1 MLATVSGTIKMFDAM
16 TGPLKRITQTMNI
29 MISTMHDMENATKG
43 NIQMDKMLSAA
54 KQQLA
59 LAEAEINSAINKS
72 TQAQHNFSKAVSN
85 SRFSLNGIVDKVF
98 AINEALELMQQLW
111 TGITAS
117 MDRADEV
124 LGVHSRLSFVNDG
137 LQTQHALQ
145 EKILKSANDTRS
157 SYRDTVNTIAKLGMF
172 APNLFGS
179 TDKLVTFTETL
190 NKLFV
195 ASGASTVDRQI
206 ALQQLG
212 QALSS
217 GVLQGDELRSISE
230 SAPAFMEQLS
240 KGLGVARGELKGM
253 GADGKLTADVIVKA
267 IEKQAD
273 VIDKIFQ
280 TMPMTFGG
288 AFTIINNKIDAWI
301 GKMYEAGGPLRYLTD
316 QLGNMI
322 AWMDTDR
329 GMAFFSGMT
338 AALNMLIYS
347 IVLFGNA
354 FGAALNIAIDYGPE
368 ITAVLA
374 TLALYLIPVL
384 TAKLWAMAAPVRQ
397 IAISFW
403 SVHWPILVV
412 ALAIGA
418 LILILRQLGVTT
430 DQIVG
435 FITGVFST
443 FFAYLQNQFALLW
456 NTGLAIAE
464 FWANVFIDPV
474 YAIKKLFYDMIKN
487 VSEYFT
493 NWVNSSVDAINYL
506 ISKINELTGTSIA
519 AMDKMNS
526 KWVEGFKPQT
536 NKDVFDFSKY
546 RMQQKDLGAAYKS
559 GYNWGT
565 STWNQFT
572 NGPAA
577 QFGPMVPGGAMD
589 KIANI
594 NKVGE
599 VGKIRDS
606 VDISSEDLKT
616 MRELAEMKSIQNFV
630 TLQPQLTFGD
640 TNIRQEG
647 RSVEE
652 IVANITNQLNEE
664 IASSAK
670 MVLKV

>member
-1 MLATVSGTIKMFDAM
+1 MATVAGTLKMFDAM
-16 TGPLKRITQTMNI
+16 TGPLKRITQAMNI

-72 TQAQHNFSKAVSN
+72 TQAQNNFSKAVSN

-98 AINEALELMQQLW
+98 AINEGLELMRQLW
-111 TGITAS
+111 GGITSA
-117 MDRADEV
+117 MDRADEI
-124 LGVHSRLSFVNDG
+124 LGVHSRLAFVNDG
-137 LQTQHALQ
+137 LQTQYELQ
-145 EKILKSANDTRS
+145 EKILKSANATRS
-157 SYRDTVNTIAKLGMF
+157 SYRDTSDTIAKLGLF
-172 APNLFGS
+172 APNLFKS
-179 TDKLVTFTETL
+179 TDRLIGFTETL

-195 ASGASTVDRQI
+195 ASGAGTVDRQV

-230 SAPAFMEQLS
+230 SAPLFMDQLA
-240 KGLGVARGELKGM
+240 KGIGVARGQLKGM
-253 GADGKLTADVIVKA
+253 GADGKLTADVVVKA
-267 IEKQAD
+267 IEKQANS
-273 VIDKIFQ
+273 IDKLFQ

-288 AFTIINNKIDAWI
+288 AFAIINNKIDAWI

-316 QLGNMI
+316 QLGKMI
-322 AWMDTDR
+322 AWMDSDR
-329 GMAFFSGMT
+329 GAAFFSGMT
-338 AALNMLIYS
+338 AALNILIFT
-347 IVLFGNA
+347 LTLLGNVM
-354 FGAALNIAIDYGPE
+354 GTALNIAIDYGPE
-368 ITAVLA
+368 ITAMLLA
-374 TLALYLIPVL
+374 WGSFYIPTLI
-384 TAKLWAMAAPVRQ
+384 TRLWALLPPIYAQAV
-397 IAISFW
+397 AW
-403 SVHWPILVV
+403 LAVNWPILLVV
-412 ALAIGA
+412 AAIGL
-418 LILILRQLGVTT
+418 LIFVLQQFGVTT

-435 FITGVFST
+435 FVTGVFMV
-443 FFAYLQNQFALLW
+443 FFTAIQNGIGFVWNHILAL
-456 NTGLAIAE
+456 AE
-464 FWANVFIDPV
+464 FLANIFIDPV
-474 YAIKKLFYDMIKN
+474 YAIQKLFYDMLKN
-487 VSEYFT
+487 VSSYFS
-493 NWVNSSVDAINYL
+493 NWSNNVVDVLNWL
-506 ISKINELTGTSIA
+506 ISKINEVSGMTIQAIA
-519 AMDKMNS
+519 KQDNS
-526 KWVEGFKPQT
+526 WIEKFKPET
-536 NKDVFDFSKY
+536 NKAVVDLSKY
-546 RMQQKDLGAAYKS
+546 QMQQKDLGAAYKS

-572 NGPAA
+572 NGPAP

-630 TLQPQLTFGD
+630 TLQPQLSFGD

>member
-1 MLATVSGTIKMFDAM
+1 MATVAGTIKMFDAM

-72 TQAQHNFSKAVSN
+72 TQAQHNFNKAVSN
-85 SRFSLNGIVDKVF
+85 SRFTLNGIVDKVF

-111 TGITAS
+111 NGITAS
-117 MDRADEV
+117 MDRADEI
-124 LGVHSRLSFVNDG
+124 LGVHSRLNFVNDG
-137 LQTQHALQ
+137 LQTQYELQ
-145 EKILKSANDTRS
+145 EKILKSANATRS
-157 SYRDTVNTIAKLGMF
+157 SYRDTSDTIAKLGLF
-172 APNLFGS
+172 APNLFKS
-179 TDKLVTFTETL
+179 TDRLIGFTETL

-195 ASGASTVDRQI
+195 ASGAGTVDRQV

-230 SAPAFMEQLS
+230 SAPLFMDQLA
-240 KGLGVARGELKGM
+240 KGIGVARGELKGM
-253 GADGKLTADVIVKA
+253 GADGKLTADVVVKA
-267 IEKQAD
+267 IEKQANS
-273 VIDKIFQ
+273 IDKLFQ

-288 AFTIINNKIDAWI
+288 AFAIINNKIDAWI
-301 GKMYEAGGPLRYLTD
+301 GKMYEAGGPLRYLTN
-316 QLGNMI
+316 QLENMI
-322 AWMDTDR
+322 SWMDSDR
-329 GMAFFSGMT
+329 GAAFFSGMT
-338 AALNMLIYS
+338 AALNVLIYS
-347 IVLFGNA
+347 IVLFGKA

-374 TLALYLIPVL
+374 TLALYLIPLL

-412 ALAIGA
+412 ALAIGV
-418 LILILRQLGVTT
+418 LILILRQFGVTT

-435 FITGVFST
+435 FVTGVFMV
-443 FFAYLQNQFALLW
+443 FFAAIQNGIGFVWNHILAL
-456 NTGLAIAE
+456 AE
-464 FWANVFIDPV
+464 FLANIFIDPV
-474 YAIKKLFYDMIKN
+474 YAIQKLFYDMLKN
-487 VSEYFT
+487 VSSYFS
-493 NWVNSSVDAINYL
+493 NWSNNVVDVLNWL
-506 ISKINELTGTSIA
+506 ISKINEVSGMTIQAIA
-519 AMDKMNS
+519 KQDNS
-526 KWVEGFKPQT
+526 WIEKFKPET
-536 NKDVFDFSKY
+536 NKAVVDLSKY
-546 RMQQKDLGAAYKS
+546 QMQQKDLGAAYKS

-565 STWNQFT
+565 SAWNQFT

-616 MRELAEMKSIQNFV
+616 MRELAEMKNIQNFV
-630 TLQPQLTFGD
+630 TLTPVVQVTGD
-640 TNIRQEG
+640 NHYNSGYDIDTVISRINRGLE
-647 RSVEE
+647 
-652 IVANITNQLNEE
+652 EE

-670 MVLKV
+670 MVLNV

>member
-1 MLATVSGTIKMFDAM
+1 MATVAGTIKMFDSM
-16 TGPLKRITQTMNI
+16 SGPIKRITQSMNI
-29 MISTMHDMENATKG
+29 MISTMQNVENATKS
-43 NIQMDKMLSAA
+43 NINIDKMLSAA
-54 KQQLA
+54 KQQIA
-59 LAEAEINSAINKS
+59 MAEAEINSAITKSVQSQNNFNKS
-72 TQAQHNFSKAVSN
+72 VSN
-85 SRFSLNGIVDKVF
+85 GRFSLNGIVDKVF

-111 TGITAS
+111 NGITAA

-157 SYRDTVNTIAKLGMF
+157 SYRDTANTIAKLGMF

-217 GVLQGDELRSISE
+217 GLLQGDELRSISE

-253 GADGKLTADVIVKA
+253 GADGKLTAEVIVKA
-267 IEKQAD
+267 IEKQSKS
-273 VIDKIFQ
+273 IDELFQ

-316 QLGNMI
+316 QLGKMI

-329 GMAFFSGMT
+329 GIAFFSGMT

-354 FGAALNIAIDYGPE
+354 FGTALNIAIDYGPE

-374 TLALYLIPVL
+374 TLALYLIPLL
-384 TAKLWAMAAPVRQ
+384 TAKLWAMVAPVRQ

-403 SVHWPILVV
+403 SVHWPVLVV

-418 LILILRQLGVTT
+418 LIFVLRQLGVTT

-435 FITGVFST
+435 FITGVFMV
-443 FFAYLQNQFALLW
+443 FFTQLQNQFALLW
-456 NTGLAIAE
+456 NTVLAVAE
-464 FWANVFIDPV
+464 FFANIFIDPV
-474 YAIKKLFYDMIKN
+474 YAIQKLFYDMLKN
-487 VSEYFT
+487 VSSYFGT
-493 NWVNSSVDAINYL
+493 WANNIVDVLNWL
-506 ISKINELTGTSIA
+506 IGKFNELTDSTIQTIVKQDNSWI
-519 AMDKMNS
+519 DK
-526 KWVEGFKPQT
+526 FKPET
-536 NKDVFDFSKY
+536 NKAVADLSKY
-546 RMQQKDLGAAYKS
+546 QMQQKSLGTAFNDGYK
-559 GYNWGT
+559 WGAD
-565 STWNQFT
+565 TWNKFT

-594 NKVGE
+594 DKVGE
-599 VGKIRDS
+599 VGKIRDN

-616 MRELAEMKSIQNFV
+616 MREMAEMKSIQNFV
-630 TLQPQLTFGD
+630 TLQPSVSLTHTGNVMNGYD
-640 TNIRQEG
+640 IETIKQR
-647 RSVEE
+647 
-652 IVANITNQLNEE
+652 ITDSLSEQ
-664 IASSAK
+664 IASST
-670 MVLKV
+670 KVALPT

>member
-1 MLATVSGTIKMFDAM
+1 MATVTGTLKMFDAM
-16 TGPLKRITQTMNI
+16 TGPLKKITQSMNI
-29 MISTMHDMENATKG
+29 MISTMQQMQNATNSNT
-43 NIQMDKMLSAA
+43 NIDRALRNAR
-54 KQQLA
+54 QQIA
-59 LAEAEINSAINKS
+59 SAEADITRAIEQSTSAQDRFNRS
-72 TQAQHNFSKAVSN
+72 ASN
-85 SRFSLNGIVDKVF
+85 GGSRLGKMVGSVF
-98 AINEALELMQQLW
+98 AINEGLELMQQLW
-111 TGITAS
+111 GGITSA
-117 MDRADEV
+117 MDRADEI
-124 LGVHSRLSFVNDG
+124 LGVHSRLAFVNDG
-137 LQTQHALQ
+137 LQTQYELQ
-145 EKILKSANDTRS
+145 EKILKSANATRS
-157 SYRDTVNTIAKLGMF
+157 SYRDTSDTIAKLGLF
-172 APNLFGS
+172 APNLFKS
-179 TDKLVTFTETL
+179 TDRLIGFTETL

-195 ASGASTVDRQI
+195 ASGAGTVDRQV

-230 SAPAFMEQLS
+230 SAPLFMDQLA
-240 KGLGVARGELKGM
+240 KGIGVARGELKGM
-253 GADGKLTADVIVKA
+253 GADGKLTAEVVVKA
-267 IEKQAD
+267 IEKQANS
-273 VIDKIFQ
+273 IDELFQ

-288 AFTIINNKIDAWI
+288 AFAIINNKIDAWI

-316 QLGNMI
+316 QLQNMI
-322 AWMDTDR
+322 AWMDSDR
-329 GMAFFSGMT
+329 GAAFFSGMT

-374 TLALYLIPVL
+374 TLALYLIPLL
-384 TAKLWAMAAPVRQ
+384 TAKLWAMVAPVRQ

-412 ALAIGA
+412 ALAIGV
-418 LILILRQLGVTT
+418 LIFILRQFGVTT

-435 FITGVFST
+435 FVTGVFMV
-443 FFAYLQNQFALLW
+443 FFAAIQNGIGFVWNHFLAL
-456 NTGLAIAE
+456 AE
-464 FWANVFIDPV
+464 FLANIFIDPV
-474 YAIKKLFYDMIKN
+474 YAIQKLFYDMLKN
-487 VSEYFT
+487 VSNYFG
-493 NWVNSSVDAINYL
+493 NWVNNIVDVLNWL
-506 ISKINELTGTSIA
+506 IGKFNELTDSTIQTIVKQ
-519 AMDKMNS
+519 DNS
-526 KWVEGFKPQT
+526 WIEKFKPET
-536 NKDVFDFSKY
+536 NKAVVDLSKY
-546 RMQQKDLGAAYKS
+546 QMQQKDLGAAYKS

-572 NGPAA
+572 NGPAS

-647 RSVEE
+647 RSVDE

>member
-1 MLATVSGTIKMFDAM
+1 MFDAM

-72 TQAQHNFSKAVSN
+72 TQTQNNFNRSVSN
-85 SRFSLNGIVDKVF
+85 SRFSLNGIVEKVF
-98 AINEALELMQQLW
+98 AINEGLELMQQLW
-111 TGITAS
+111 GGITSA
-117 MDRADEV
+117 MDRADEI
-124 LGVHSRLSFVNDG
+124 LGMHSRLNFVNDG
-137 LQTQHALQ
+137 LQTQYELQ
-145 EKILKSANDTRS
+145 EKILKSANATRS
-157 SYRDTVNTIAKLGMF
+157 SYRDTSDTIAKLGLF
-172 APNLFGS
+172 APNLFKS
-179 TDKLVTFTETL
+179 TDRLIGFTETL

-195 ASGASTVDRQI
+195 ASGAGTVDRQV

-230 SAPAFMEQLS
+230 AAPLFMDQLA
-240 KGLGVARGELKGM
+240 KGIGVARGQLKGM
-253 GADGKLTADVIVKA
+253 GADGKLTADVVVKA
-267 IEKQAD
+267 IEKQANS
-273 VIDKIFQ
+273 IDKLFQ

-288 AFTIINNKIDAWI
+288 AFAIINNKIDAWI

-316 QLGNMI
+316 QLGKMI
-322 AWMDTDR
+322 AWMDSDR
-329 GMAFFSGMT
+329 GAAFFSGMT
-338 AALNMLIYS
+338 AALNVLIYS
-347 IVLFGNA
+347 LSLFGNV
-354 FGAALNIAIDYGPE
+354 FGTVLNIIIDFFPE
-368 ITAVLA
+368 ITGMLTVLGMY
-374 TLALYLIPVL
+374 YLPIVI
-384 TAKLWAMAAPVRQ
+384 AKLWAMIPPVVEFT
-397 IAISFW
+397 SKFW
-403 SVHWPILVV
+403 RANWPILVV
-412 ALAIGA
+412 MAAIFL
-418 LILILRQLGVTT
+418 LILVLRQFGVTT

-435 FITGVFST
+435 FVTGVFMV
-443 FFAYLQNQFALLW
+443 FFAAIQNGIGFVWNHILAL
-456 NTGLAIAE
+456 AE
-464 FWANVFIDPV
+464 FLANIFIDPV
-474 YAIKKLFYDMIKN
+474 YAIQKLFYDMLKN
-487 VSEYFT
+487 VSSYFS
-493 NWVNSSVDAINYL
+493 NWSNNVVDVLNWL
-506 ISKINELTGTSIA
+506 ISKINEVSGMTIQAIA
-519 AMDKMNS
+519 KQDNS
-526 KWVEGFKPQT
+526 WIEKFKPET
-536 NKDVFDFSKY
+536 NKAVVDLSKY
-546 RMQQKDLGAAYKS
+546 QMQQKDLGAAYKS

-565 STWNQFT
+565 SAWNQLT

-577 QFGPMVPGGAMD
+577 QYGPMVPGGAMD

-647 RSVEE
+647 RSVDE

-670 MVLKV
+670 MVLNV